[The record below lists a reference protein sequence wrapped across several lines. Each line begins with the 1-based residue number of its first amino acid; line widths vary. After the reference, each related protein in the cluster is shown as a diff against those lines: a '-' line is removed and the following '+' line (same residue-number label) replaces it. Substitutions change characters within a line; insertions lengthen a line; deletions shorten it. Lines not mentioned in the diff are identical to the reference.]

1 MIYQE
6 RALGKIKRKDV
17 SHVKIQPKYTLQSVR
32 KTLLLWRFS
41 PFLMFLLN
49 CEKKGDTKIENEM

>member
-6 RALGKIKRKDV
+6 RALGKIKRKDA
-17 SHVKIQPKYTLQSVR
+17 SHVKIQPKYTLRSVR

>member
-6 RALGKIKRKDV
+6 RKLGKIKKKDV
-17 SHVKIQPKYTLQSVR
+17 FHLKIQPKYTLQSVR

-41 PFLMFLLN
+41 PFLMLLLN
-49 CEKKGDTKIENEM
+49 CEKKGDAKIENEM